1 MDYRDSPFFNS
12 WLQTQT
18 AAMRTPS
25 FPNRF
30 ADRVALVTG
39 GASGIGRAVVDR
51 LVREQARVVVWDIDT
66 QKLQSCRDTHGDA
79 VLAQE
84 VDVTDPPAIQR
95 AMAAAVAHFGGLD
108 IVVNGAG
115 IVGPNGPFWE
125 ATPEQWSR
133 VMRINLD
140 GTFLVSRAACEHL
153 MARGWGRIV
162 NVASVT
168 ANEGPR
174 NLGPYA
180 ASKAGIVG
188 LTKSMGKDLAGT
200 GVLVNAVTPALIAT
214 ELLQQLTPEYH
225 AAALSRIPLGRAG
238 TLDEAA
244 ALITWLC
251 SEECSFST
259 GAVFDLSGGR
269 GL

>member
-1 MDYRDSPFFNS
+1 MTPFHI
-12 WLQTQT
+12 
-18 AAMRTPS
+18 PG
-25 FPNRF
+25 RF
-30 ADRVALVTG
+30 RNRVALVTG

-51 LVREQARVVVWDIDT
+51 LVREGARAIVWDIDAA
-66 QKLQSCRDTHGDA
+66 KLDACGQAHGA
-79 VLAQE
+79 QVLAQQ
-84 VDVTDPPAIQR
+84 VDVTDAAAIQA
-95 AMAAAVAHFGGLD
+95 AMDAAVARMGQLD

-125 ATPEQWSR
+125 ATPDQWSR

-140 GTFLVSRAACEHL
+140 GTFLVTRAACPHL
-153 MARGWGRIV
+153 LARKWGRVV
-162 NVASVT
+162 NIASVT

-180 ASKAGIVG
+180 ASKAGVVG

-214 ELLQQLTPEYH
+214 ELLAQLTPEYH
-225 AAALSRIPLGRAG
+225 AAALARIPLGRAG
-238 TLDEAA
+238 TLEEAA
-244 ALITWLC
+244 ALVTWLC
-251 SEECSFST
+251 SEECAFST
-259 GAVFDLSGGR
+259 GAEYDLSGGR

>member
-1 MDYRDSPFFNS
+1 MTDYLIP
-12 WLQTQT
+12 Q
-18 AAMRTPS
+18 
-25 FPNRF
+25 RF
-30 ADRVALVTG
+30 AGRVALVTG

-51 LVREQARVVVWDIDT
+51 LVREQARVIVWDIDT
-66 QKLQSCRDTHGDA
+66 TKLQACRDAHGEF
-79 VLAQE
+79 VLAQA
-84 VDVTDPPAIQR
+84 VDVTDDAAIQD
-95 AMAAAVAHFGGLD
+95 ALATAVRQFGGLD
-108 IVVNGAG
+108 ILVNGAG

-125 ATPEQWSR
+125 ATPQQWSR

-140 GTFLVSRAACEHL
+140 GAFLVSRAACQHL
-153 MARGWGRIV
+153 VARGWGRIV

-180 ASKAGIVG
+180 ASKAGVVG

-214 ELLQQLTPEYH
+214 ELLAQLTPEYR
-225 AAALSRIPLGRAG
+225 AAALARIPLGRAA

-251 SEECSFST
+251 SQECSFST
-259 GAVFDLSGGR
+259 GATYDLSGGR

>member
-1 MDYRDSPFFNS
+1 M
-12 WLQTQT
+12 T
-18 AAMRTPS
+18 AGNPTMQ
-25 FPNRF
+25 RF
-30 ADRVALVTG
+30 KDRVALVTG

-51 LVREQARVVVWDIDT
+51 LVREQGRVIVWDIDAA
-66 QKLQSCRDTHGDA
+66 KLETCRAALGDA
-79 VLAQE
+79 VLAQW
-84 VDVTDPPAIQR
+84 VDVTDDAAIQSALAE
-95 AMAAAVAHFGGLD
+95 AMQRFGQLD
-108 IVVNGAG
+108 ILVNGAG

-125 ATPEQWSR
+125 TTPEQWDR
-133 VMRINLD
+133 VMQVNLRS
-140 GTFLVSRAACEHL
+140 TFLVTRAACPHL
-153 MARGWGRIV
+153 LRRGWGRVV
-162 NVASVT
+162 NIASVT

-174 NLGPYA
+174 NLAAYA
-180 ASKAGIVG
+180 ASKAGVVG

-214 ELLQQLTPEYH
+214 ELLQQLSPEYY

-244 ALITWLC
+244 ALVTWLC

-259 GAVFDLSGGR
+259 GATYDLSGGR

>member
-1 MDYRDSPFFNS
+1 MP
-12 WLQTQT
+12 L
-18 AAMRTPS
+18 TPL
-25 FPNRF
+25 PHRF
-30 ADRVALVTG
+30 QGRVALVTG

-51 LVREQARVVVWDIDT
+51 LVREAARVVVWDIDAA
-66 QKLQSCRDTHGDA
+66 KLQACRDAHGA
-79 VLAQE
+79 QVLAQE
-84 VDVTDPPAIQR
+84 VDVTDDGAVQ
-95 AMAAAVAHFGGLD
+95 ASLAAAVEALGRLD
-108 IVVNGAG
+108 ILVNGAG

-125 ATPEQWSR
+125 ASPQQWSR
-133 VMRINLD
+133 VMRVNLD
-140 GTFLVSRAACEHL
+140 GTFLVSRAAFGEL
-153 MARGWGRIV
+153 TKRGWGRIV

-188 LTKSMGKDLAGT
+188 LTKSMGKDLAGS
-200 GVLVNAVTPALIAT
+200 GVLVNAVAPALIAT
-214 ELLQQLTPEYH
+214 ELLQQLTPAYYQ
-225 AAALSRIPLGRAG
+225 AALSRIPLGRAG

>member
-1 MDYRDSPFFNS
+1 MQTRLPLQHATESPRASTDS
-12 WLQTQT
+12 LID
-18 AAMRTPS
+18 R
-25 FPNRF
+25 RF
-30 ADRVALVTG
+30 AGRVALVTG

-51 LVREQARVVVWDIDT
+51 LVREQARVIVWDIDVT
-66 QKLQSCRDTHGDA
+66 KLQACREAHGDA

-84 VDVTDPPAIQR
+84 VDVTDEAAVNA
-95 AMAAAVAHFGGLD
+95 AMAVATRQLGGLE
-108 IVVNGAG
+108 ILVNGAG

-125 ATPEQWSR
+125 ISPQQWRR
-133 VMRINLD
+133 VMHINLD

-153 MARGWGRIV
+153 VARGWGRIV
-162 NVASVT
+162 NVASVA

-174 NLGPYA
+174 DLGAYA
-180 ASKAGIVG
+180 ASKAGVVG

-214 ELLQQLTPEYH
+214 EMLQQITPEYY
-225 AAALSRIPLGRAG
+225 AAALARIPLGRVG
-238 TLDEAA
+238 TLEEAA

-251 SEECSFST
+251 SPECSFST
-259 GAVFDLSGGR
+259 GAVYDLSGGR

>member
-1 MDYRDSPFFNS
+1 MTPFHI
-12 WLQTQT
+12 
-18 AAMRTPS
+18 PK
-25 FPNRF
+25 RF
-30 ADRVALVTG
+30 EGRVALVTG

-51 LVREQARVVVWDIDT
+51 LVREGGRVIVWDVDAG
-66 QKLQSCRDTHGDA
+66 KLQSCREAHRDA
-79 VLAQE
+79 VLAQQ
-84 VDVTDPPAIQR
+84 VDVTDNGAIQG
-95 AMAAAVAHFGGLD
+95 ALAEAVGRFGRLD

-140 GTFLVSRAACEHL
+140 GTFLVTRAACQHL
-153 MARGWGRIV
+153 VARGWGRVV
-162 NVASVT
+162 NIASVT

-180 ASKAGIVG
+180 ASKAGVVG

-244 ALITWLC
+244 ALVTWLC
-251 SEECSFST
+251 SEECAFST
-259 GAVFDLSGGR
+259 GAEFDLSGGR

>member
-1 MDYRDSPFFNS
+1 M
-12 WLQTQT
+12 T
-18 AAMRTPS
+18 AGNPS
-25 FPNRF
+25 VPRF
-30 ADRVALVTG
+30 KDRVALVTG

-51 LVREQARVVVWDIDT
+51 LVREQGRVIVWDIDT
-66 QKLQSCRDTHGDA
+66 AKLETCRAALGDA
-79 VLAQE
+79 VLAQR
-84 VDVTDPPAIQR
+84 VDVTDD
-95 AMAAAVAHFGGLD
+95 AAVQSALAEAMQRFGQLD
-108 IVVNGAG
+108 ILVNGAG

-125 ATPEQWSR
+125 TTPEQWDR
-133 VMRINLD
+133 VMQVNLRS
-140 GTFLVSRAACEHL
+140 TFLVTRAACPHL
-153 MARGWGRIV
+153 LRRGWGRVV
-162 NVASVT
+162 NIASVT

-174 NLGPYA
+174 NLAAYA
-180 ASKAGIVG
+180 ASKAGVVG

-214 ELLQQLTPEYH
+214 ELLQQLSPEYY

-244 ALITWLC
+244 ALVSWLC

-259 GAVFDLSGGR
+259 GAAYDLSGGR

>member
-1 MDYRDSPFFNS
+1 MPAINYISRRFEGR
-12 WLQTQT
+12 
-18 AAMRTPS
+18 AA
-25 FPNRF
+25 
-30 ADRVALVTG
+30 LITG

-51 LVREQARVVVWDIDT
+51 LVREQARVIVWDIDAA
-66 QKLQSCRDTHGDA
+66 KLEACTVAHGDR
-79 VLAQE
+79 VLTQA
-84 VDVTDPPAIQR
+84 VDVTDDAAVQTAFAE
-95 AMAAAVAHFGGLD
+95 AMARMGQLD
-108 IVVNGAG
+108 ILVNGAG

-125 ATPEQWSR
+125 ATPQQWSR
-133 VMRINLD
+133 VMRVNLD
-140 GTFLVSRAACEHL
+140 GTFLVSRAACGPL
-153 MARGWGRIV
+153 MKRGWGRIV

-174 NLGPYA
+174 NLGPFA

-188 LTKSMGKDLAGT
+188 LTKAMGKDLAGS

-214 ELLQQLTPEYH
+214 ELLSQLTPEYYQ
-225 AAALSRIPLGRAG
+225 AALSRIPLGRAG

>member
-1 MDYRDSPFFNS
+1 MTFISIPD
-12 WLQTQT
+12 
-18 AAMRTPS
+18 
-25 FPNRF
+25 RF
-30 ADRVALVTG
+30 QGRIALVTG

-51 LVREQARVVVWDIDT
+51 LVREQARAIVWDIDAARLQACADEHGERVLT
-66 QKLQSCRDTHGDA
+66 QS
-79 VLAQE
+79 
-84 VDVTDPPAIQR
+84 VDVTDD
-95 AMAAAVAHFGGLD
+95 AAVQSAFADAMERFGQLD
-108 IVVNGAG
+108 ILVNGAG

-133 VMRINLD
+133 VMRVNLD
-140 GTFLVSRAACEHL
+140 GTFLVSRTACGQL
-153 MARGWGRIV
+153 MKRGWGRIV

-174 NLGPYA
+174 DLGPYA
-180 ASKAGIVG
+180 ASKAGVVG
-188 LTKSMGKDLAGT
+188 LTKSMGKDLAGS

-214 ELLQQLTPEYH
+214 ELLQQLTPEYRQ
-225 AAALSRIPLGRAG
+225 AALSRIPLGRAG

-251 SEECSFST
+251 SDECSFST